1 MAEPVREAEGDPVGE
16 IVGFTEGL
24 TDAQPEE
31 VGESVALAVTDI
43 CPLDV
48 MSDVRVTTTVR
59 VTFGEAEIVTEPVS
73 EVVTDGLG
81 VPEGSAEKVMDGVTV
96 GEEVFEMIDERL
108 TDEQTDDDV
117 VEETLVETEG
127 ETELVVVTVTEREY
141 VGLAVNVCM

>member
-16 IVGFTEGL
+16 IVGFTVGL
-24 TDAQPEE
+24 TDAQPED
-31 VGESVALAVTDI
+31 VGESVVLAVTDMS
-43 CPLDV
+43 PLDV

-59 VTFGEAEIVTEPVS
+59 VTFGEAEIVTEPVT
-73 EVVTDGLG
+73 EVVMDELG
-81 VPEGSAEKVMDGVTV
+81 VVDGAAEKVIDGVTE

-108 TDEQTDDDV
+108 TDGQPDDDV